1 MINQFNNIGGNFQ
14 TRFAHN
20 ISKSITITQLVGGA
34 KITIVGGKNG
44 QVYNISDNVPALS
57 DNPSVKLT
65 YDSSKDNIIE
75 VPVEGL
81 TLKENISFEGQKP
94 VTKLVP
100 YGTQLYIYHSSGDLG
115 AQPIVDSQFI
125 LNRGE
130 YIVPIVSLA
139 YCMEYSFD
147 YDYTGMAVVYYQ
159 FQTENAGFYAEG
171 AQQDYSIIL
180 QNEWAG
186 TETGLACFAR
196 NSKGEKVDINIGD
209 TITLARVIPGIK
221 QPDGSYTTNESIPIS
236 TKTIINGTN
245 KF

>member
-1 MINQFNNIGGNFQ
+1 
-14 TRFAHN
+14 
-20 ISKSITITQLVGGA
+20 
-34 KITIVGGKNG
+34 
-44 QVYNISDNVPALS
+44 
-57 DNPSVKLT
+57 
-65 YDSSKDNIIE
+65 
-75 VPVEGL
+75 
-81 TLKENISFEGQKP
+81 
-94 VTKLVP
+94 
-100 YGTQLYIYHSSGDLG
+100 
-115 AQPIVDSQFI
+115 
-125 LNRGE
+125 
-130 YIVPIVSLA
+130 
-139 YCMEYSFD
+139 MEYSFD